1 MLYGMTLLLLIAI
14 ALGPQLPA
22 QGSQD
27 KPNLTGTW
35 VIVLPESSGGEEE
48 TIKHDGMTLTRGH
61 DSEGGHGHSFTYKL
75 DGSESRNV
83 IEPHAGEQIVL
94 LARAAWEGTT
104 LVIKEVA
111 TYPNGRK
118 REVTSRW
125 WLDEKGQ
132 LHVETDSSVDGKPEP
147 TMKIVYRKKR

>member
-1 MLYGMTLLLLIAI
+1 MTLLLLLAM
-14 ALGPQLPA
+14 ALGPA
-22 QGSQD
+22 VQGSQD
-27 KPNLTGTW
+27 KPNFTGTW
-35 VIVLPESSGGEEE
+35 VLVSPESAAGQAE

-83 IEPHAGEQIVL
+83 LEPHPGEKVVT
-94 LARAAWEGTT
+94 LARASWEGNT
-104 LVIKEVA
+104 LVIKEIT

-125 WLDEKGQ
+125 QLDEKGQ
-132 LHVETDSSVDGKPEP
+132 LLIDAESTLDGKPQP
-147 TMKIVYRKKR
+147 TMTVVYRKKP